1 MPHTAPAAVLIV
13 DLDRQQVVYANAAAI
28 ALTFVA
34 APAAH
39 ADKPSSDGTSNVTKS
54 PKKDSGWG

>member
-1 MPHTAPAAVLIV
+1 MDTTNHKLKKFFGGV
-13 DLDRQQVVYANAAAI
+13 AAAI

-39 ADKPSSDGTSNVTKS
+39 ADRPSSDDTSKVTKS

>member
-1 MPHTAPAAVLIV
+1 MDTNSTRIKKFFGGV
-13 DLDRQQVVYANAAAI
+13 AAAI

-39 ADKPSSDGTSNVTKS
+39 ADKPSSDSSQVQGGGKTA
-54 PKKDSGWG
+54 KKDSGWG